1 MNEKKQYY
9 KAPVTQ
15 VIVVNTET
23 GILQNSIKASRD
35 SYGAAQ
41 TDTWE

>member
-15 VIVVNTET
+15 VIVVNTDA
-23 GILQNSIKASRD
+23 GILQNSIKASRS
-35 SYGAAQ
+35 SYGTAQ
-41 TDTWE
+41 TDEWN

>member
-1 MNEKKQYY
+1 MNEKQQLYE
-9 KAPVTQ
+9 APLARA
-15 VIVVNTET
+15 IVVNTESC
-23 GILQNSIKASRD
+23 ILQNSIKASRD

>member
-1 MNEKKQYY
+1 MNDKQQLYES
-9 KAPVTQ
+9 PVTQ